1 MWPLIIFIGIGI
13 FILIAFEIRARKAAK
28 DAETAAEEADKL
40 ANQNNDSE
48 CCGQHLVCEREMLLN
63 TKPEIIYYDD
73 EELDELAGLDPNDF
87 TDQQYEAIASV
98 FHSLK
103 EKDVAGWVKSLQL
116 RNITLP
122 MDLREEALF
131 IVVERRA
138 RSAAKLN
145 E

>member
-1 MWPLIIFIGIGI
+1 MWPLIIFIGIGV
-13 FILIAFEIRARKAAK
+13 FLIVVFEVQARKAHRQTEQENA
-28 DAETAAEEADKL
+28 AAQTAQ
-40 ANQNNDSE
+40 QNNDSE

-73 EELDELAGLDPNDF
+73 EELDELAGMDPADYS
-87 TDQQYEAIASV
+87 DEQYAAIADV

-116 RNITLP
+116 RNINLP

-131 IVVERRA
+131 IVVERRS
-138 RSAAKLN
+138 RAAANKN
-145 E
+145 K